1 MLNFILIIILLS
13 LLIRLLLPY
22 LLPKLLKYWFT
33 KQQRKNE
40 NWQQDDTPP
49 EGSVNIKYRPPDQKR
64 RKSADDKGEYV
75 DFEEIENN
83 N

>member
-13 LLIRLLLPY
+13 LLLRLLLPY
-22 LLPKLLKYWFT
+22 LLPKLLKYWFK
-33 KQQRKNE
+33 KQQRKNQ
-40 NWQQDDTPP
+40 NWQQENKPP
-49 EGSVNIKYRPPDQKR
+49 EGSVNIDYRPPGGKR
-64 RKSADDKGEYV
+64 GKGFADKGEYV